1 MGEGFSV
8 LQGTK
13 TQSSLYSFQSSIRRV
28 RSWAE
33 QAAEAGE
40 AGASPAEAGVS
51 AVFPEEDAVPVVF
64 PGEAGDVPVAFPA
77 GAGADPLAAIP
88 QIGRAHV

>member
-13 TQSSLYSFQSSIRRV
+13 TQSSLYGLQSSIRRV

-40 AGASPAEAGVS
+40 AASAAVPGAGAEAPAAADSAEAG
-51 AVFPEEDAVPVVF
+51 DNRK
-64 PGEAGDVPVAFPA
+64 PGS
-77 GAGADPLAAIP
+77 
-88 QIGRAHV
+88 RRTR